1 MDVIGV
7 AVVSG
12 ADGDDRLE
20 FFRLARGD
28 LQAVETTPG
37 DADHADRS
45 GAPRLRRDPLQYF
58 EPVVLFLF
66 QVLVMHDT
74 VGITGTPDVDAYRG
88 ITVSGVVRV
97 VECVA
102 GAGTVAQAVR
112 QVLQNGGHRV
122 LFRVDRQ
129 PDAGSQPATVRQADP
144 GVLDDPELSGHVAGF
159 VQQKILPAADGCSA
173 DKGRGR
179 TAAANVSYGRCR
191 PTHVRGIESYPYCSG
206 MSIAL
211 CYFSERQG
219 LPEES
224 STGLRHI
231 TCVVLCTL

>member
-88 ITVSGVVRV
+88 ITVSGVVRA

-102 GAGTVAQAVR
+102 GAGTVA
-112 QVLQNGGHRV
+112 
-122 LFRVDRQ
+122 
-129 PDAGSQPATVRQADP
+129 PAG
-144 GVLDDPELSGHVAGF
+144 
-159 VQQKILPAADGCSA
+159 
-173 DKGRGR
+173 
-179 TAAANVSYGRCR
+179 
-191 PTHVRGIESYPYCSG
+191 
-206 MSIAL
+206 
-211 CYFSERQG
+211 RQG
-219 LPEES
+219 PQEGGQRG
-224 STGLRHI
+224 GLHRGGQPGGGG
-231 TCVVLCTL
+231 